1 MNSIFHINI
10 NRNFSKEEVI
20 KRELNLMR
28 ISLLGVEEVDFCNM
42 PKSLLEVVL
51 PLLKL
56 EENNTLDFFK
66 EIVLLVA
73 KKEEQM
79 KLICLFQLYEEIS
92 NKGVLTEKQFL
103 VQNGLYKTLHN
114 EWIELHKKLVDIF
127 KN

>member
-1 MNSIFHINI
+1 M
-10 NRNFSKEEVI
+10 
-20 KRELNLMR
+20 
-28 ISLLGVEEVDFCNM
+28 LGVEEVEFCNM
-42 PKSLLEVVL
+42 PESLLEVVL

-103 VQNGLYKTLHN
+103 VQSGLYKKLHN
-114 EWIELHKKLVDIF
+114 EWVELHEKLVDIF